1 MVCATE
7 SDRMLDKKTKPIHR
21 NREIKRILLVNWLRE
36 LDEVARVRAHYQ
48 IVTHRCRI
56 RQNEKPAT
64 FLLFYSNRITVFRL
78 QVLYN

>member
-7 SDRMLDKKTKPIHR
+7 SDRMLDKKTKLIHR
-21 NREIKRILLVNWLRE
+21 NREIKRIILVNWLRE

-56 RQNEKPAT
+56 R
-64 FLLFYSNRITVFRL
+64 
-78 QVLYN
+78 

>member
-1 MVCATE
+1 MVRATE

-36 LDEVARVRAHYQ
+36 LDEVARVRAYYQ

-56 RQNEKPAT
+56 Q
-64 FLLFYSNRITVFRL
+64 
-78 QVLYN
+78 